1 MLATLSRLPKDSI
14 LGLAALARADERP
27 NKIDLT
33 VGVYMDDK
41 GLCPVM
47 RAVQEAQQQWVQA
60 EVSKTYLPPQGD
72 PTFVAEMPK
81 LVLGA
86 GHRALIETRTATIQ
100 TPGGCGALRIASEV
114 LAVANPSAN
123 VWLPNP
129 TWPVH
134 EPLLGSVGLKFERYE
149 YYDYATHSLNF
160 ERMMQDLQGVKAGDA
175 VLLHG
180 CCHNP
185 CGADLNAEQWQIVAD
200 LLLERGAIPLIDIAY
215 QGLGDDLE
223 HDALGVRM
231 LASQLPEVLIAASCS
246 KNLGLY
252 RERTGATIFV
262 TQSAEHAE
270 TALSQALGAAR
281 RLYSMPPAH
290 GAILAGKVLADAHLN
305 AMWQQELQSMTQRIQ
320 GLRNQLNVA
329 LSAATDRDF
338 SFVAQEKGMFSF
350 LGLTPAQVLQLR
362 EEQAVYMLDSS
373 RINVAGL
380 KDVTVEPLAQ
390 AIAGVLR

>member
-14 LGLAALARADERP
+14 LGLAALARADERS

-33 VGVYMDDK
+33 VGVYMDDN

-47 RAVQEAQQQWVQA
+47 RAVQEAQQQLMQA
-60 EVSKTYLPPQGD
+60 EVSKAYLPPQGD
-72 PTFVAEMPK
+72 PTFVAEMSK

-86 GHRALIETRTATIQ
+86 GHRALIDTRTATIQ

-134 EPLLGSVGLKFERYE
+134 EPLLGSVGLKFARYE

-320 GLRNQLNVA
+320 GLRNQLSVA
-329 LSAATDRDF
+329 LTAATDRDF

-380 KDVTVEPLAQ
+380 KDATVEPLAQ

>member
-1 MLATLSRLPKDSI
+1 
-14 LGLAALARADERP
+14 
-27 NKIDLT
+27 
-33 VGVYMDDK
+33 
-41 GLCPVM
+41 
-47 RAVQEAQQQWVQA
+47 
-60 EVSKTYLPPQGD
+60 
-72 PTFVAEMPK
+72 
-81 LVLGA
+81 
-86 GHRALIETRTATIQ
+86 
-100 TPGGCGALRIASEV
+100 
-114 LAVANPSAN
+114 
-123 VWLPNP
+123 
-129 TWPVH
+129 
-134 EPLLGSVGLKFERYE
+134 
-149 YYDYATHSLNF
+149 
-160 ERMMQDLQGVKAGDA
+160 
-175 VLLHG
+175 
-180 CCHNP
+180 
-185 CGADLNAEQWQIVAD
+185 

-305 AMWQQELQSMTQRIQ
+305 AMWQQELQGMTQRIQ
-320 GLRNQLNVA
+320 GLRNQLSVA
-329 LSAATDRDF
+329 LTAATDLDF

-380 KDVTVEPLAQ
+380 TDATVEPLAQ

>member
-1 MLATLSRLPKDSI
+1 
-14 LGLAALARADERP
+14 
-27 NKIDLT
+27 
-33 VGVYMDDK
+33 
-41 GLCPVM
+41 
-47 RAVQEAQQQWVQA
+47 
-60 EVSKTYLPPQGD
+60 
-72 PTFVAEMPK
+72 
-81 LVLGA
+81 
-86 GHRALIETRTATIQ
+86 
-100 TPGGCGALRIASEV
+100 
-114 LAVANPSAN
+114 
-123 VWLPNP
+123 
-129 TWPVH
+129 
-134 EPLLGSVGLKFERYE
+134 
-149 YYDYATHSLNF
+149 
-160 ERMMQDLQGVKAGDA
+160 
-175 VLLHG
+175 
-180 CCHNP
+180 
-185 CGADLNAEQWQIVAD
+185 
-200 LLLERGAIPLIDIAY
+200 
-215 QGLGDDLE
+215 
-223 HDALGVRM
+223 M

-320 GLRNQLNVA
+320 GLRNQLSVA
-329 LSAATDRDF
+329 LTAATDRDF

-380 KDVTVEPLAQ
+380 KDATVEPLAQ

>member
-14 LGLAALARADERP
+14 LGLAALARADERS

-33 VGVYMDDK
+33 VGVYMDDN

-47 RAVQEAQQQWVQA
+47 RAVQEAQQQLVQA
-60 EVSKTYLPPQGD
+60 EVSKAYLPPQGD
-72 PTFVAEMPK
+72 PTFVAEMSK

-86 GHRALIETRTATIQ
+86 GHRALIDTRTATIQ

-134 EPLLGSVGLKFERYE
+134 EPLLGSVGLKFARYE

-320 GLRNQLNVA
+320 GLRNQLSVA
-329 LSAATDRDF
+329 LTAATDRDF
-338 SFVAQEKGMFSF
+338 SFVAREKGMFSF

-373 RINVAGL
+373 RINIAGL
-380 KDVTVEPLAQ
+380 TDATVEPLAQ